1 MYYDDMPKKTVDSSV
16 VKATAP
22 ELDKQLKKHVGAI
35 HTSGDLSFL
44 ERKLSNI
51 LLVSAYDDLLT
62 KRTHSIPVNIL
73 CPLLGWDDSKNYTR
87 LKSALKKLA
96 STPIEFNLNHDGVE
110 DWETMSILSWAQIKG
125 GICSFRYDEALA
137 EKFYDPEIYAM
148 INLHIQRKLDGA
160 YALTLYENCVRYR
173 PNNKKKHGSTGEWS
187 LSLFRS
193 IIGANSK
200 HYDDFR
206 RLNSKIIKPAI
217 AQINKLTDIF
227 LTATPVKQ
235 GTQVVGI
242 KFDVADNPNT
252 SNQTS
257 LDGLS
262 LQESVDANAEIK
274 ALTVYKNLIKHGVSE
289 RAAIMMINTEGS
301 ERMQEI
307 VSYTETRAKKIKN
320 TGAYIKRLVD
330 EKAHVGLTEYQKQE
344 LEAKEKAV
352 QTTIEK
358 QEAEKTQEQK
368 EADLQKQK
376 RQVISDA
383 FDALPDERKD
393 ELRAM
398 YSDTLTDMTKAYFI
412 KEGEKGSMHKVK
424 FLNFI
429 EPLLNQE

>member
-1 MYYDDMPKKTVDSSV
+1 VYDGGMPKKTVESSIV
-16 VKATAP
+16 NVTAP

-87 LKSALKKLA
+87 LKDALKKLA
-96 STPIEFNLNHDGVE
+96 STPIEFNLHNDGVD
-110 DWETMSILSWAQIKG
+110 DWQTMSILSFAQIKG

-148 INLHIQRKLDGA
+148 INLQIQRKLDGA

-187 LSLFRS
+187 LALFRS
-193 IIGANSK
+193 IIGATSK

-217 AQINKLTDIF
+217 AQINKVTDIF
-227 LTATPVKQ
+227 LTAFPVKQ

-242 KFDVADNPNT
+242 RFEVSDNPNT
-252 SNQTS
+252 ANQTS

-262 LQESVDANAEIK
+262 LAESVEANAEIK
-274 ALTVYKNLIKHGVSE
+274 ALAVYKNLIKHGVSE
-289 RAAIMMINTEGS
+289 RAAIMMINTEGA

-307 VSYTETRAKKIKN
+307 VSYTENRAKKIKN

-330 EKAHVGLTEYQKQE
+330 EKAQVGLTEFQKQE
-344 LEAKEKAV
+344 LEAKEKAA
-352 QTTIEK
+352 QAAITK
-358 QEAEKTQEQK
+358 KEAERSHEEQ

-376 RQVISDA
+376 RQAISEA
-383 FDALPDERKD
+383 FDALADDRKD

-398 YSDTLTDMTKAYFI
+398 YSDTLTDMTRSYFV
-412 KEGEKGSMHKVK
+412 KEGEKGSMHKIK

-429 EPLLNQE
+429 EPLLKTE